1 MIKETITYTDYSG
14 VERIEEHWFNL
25 NDAEVIEME
34 MSIKGGLTALIDRA
48 AKAED
53 NKTIY
58 GVLKDLIRKAY
69 GVKSLDG
76 KRFMKKKENGAL
88 YIDEFE
94 ETEAYPVLIMK
105 LASDGEYAAKFINGI
120 ISANAANK
128 LAERDN

>member
-1 MIKETITYTDYSG
+1 MITETITYTDYSG

-25 NDAEVIEME
+25 NDAEVIELE
-34 MSIKGGLTALIDRA
+34 MSIKGGLTALIDQA

-58 GVLKDLIRKAY
+58 AVLKDIIRKSY

-76 KRFMKKKENGAL
+76 KRFMKKKDDGTL
-88 YIDEFE
+88 YVDEFE
-94 ETEAYPVLIMK
+94 ETEAYPVLMVK
-105 LASDGEYAAKFINGI
+105 LASNAEYAAKFINGI

-128 LAERDN
+128 LAEQNK